1 MAAHGLGGCLE
12 THAGTRGLGREDARM
27 KYLSRQ
33 WVEEGRRRVQGHP
46 LFLARTKGIRASILC
61 VVHDSPDHVDDV
73 FYIDFDDGEILDLYA
88 GTFTEFHERDA
99 SPDFVVEGEYD
110 TYVSIQEGRLTQATA
125 LMKGRLRLK
134 GSLFKAL
141 KHMRALEAVT
151 QILSEIPTEY

>member
-1 MAAHGLGGCLE
+1 
-12 THAGTRGLGREDARM
+12 M
-27 KYLSRQ
+27 KYLSRE
-33 WVEEGRRRVQGHP
+33 WVEAGRRRVAGHP

-61 VVHDSPDHVDDV
+61 IVHESPEHVDDV
-73 FYIDFDDGEILDLYA
+73 FYIDFDDGQVKEIYA
-88 GTFTEFHERDA
+88 GPLDEFEKR
-99 SPDFVVEGEYD
+99 PLKPLFVVEGEYE
-110 TYVSIQEGRLTQATA
+110 TYVAVQEGRLTQATA